1 MTANGP
7 ARVRQMLL
15 DDIDTAGGVLLAAV
29 LREIPAYRQL
39 DPRQLA
45 EVRAIAV
52 WGLQRTLDRW
62 VDGGPFSE
70 RDLAR
75 FRAVGA
81 ARAADGRPLPIVLRA
96 YRVGAAAATD
106 LVVERGRHLLGL
118 DDIAR
123 MSKIWLDAVD
133 RISEAVFEGYTTSA
147 ERLVTDRDRA
157 VRDLLDDLLVGRHAS
172 PGAVADR
179 SRSLDVVLPT
189 PAALLGVMGPVQLE
203 QLDELLR
210 HLVQDSGLATLRGG
224 RGFLLLAAPR
234 EDAVRA
240 ALETLRLRGCLVPA
254 AIGELAGVHRLVTDA
269 LDGAPPDAWEAGPLL
284 NEGDALAVAL
294 LSGQR
299 QVTSDLP
306 RAVLGR
312 LLAADQEHVL
322 AGLSAYL
329 DAGSATGAAE
339 RLGLHA
345 QSLRHRMR
353 RVREL
358 TGRDPRR
365 SWDRTVLDLSRRV
378 HTQVVRVESPRPVV
392 RA

>member
-1 MTANGP
+1 MTASGP

-39 DPRQLA
+39 DTRQLA

-106 LVVERGRHLLGL
+106 LVVERGRNLLGL
-118 DDIAR
+118 DDVAR

-157 VRDLLDDLLVGRHAS
+157 VRDLLDDLLMGRHAS

-179 SRSLDVVLPT
+179 SRSLDVVLPA
-189 PAALLGVMGPVQLE
+189 PASLLGVMAPVRLE

-240 ALETLRLRGCLVPA
+240 ALEALRLRGCLVPA
-254 AIGELAGVHRLVTDA
+254 TVAELAGAHRLVTDA
-269 LDGAPPDAWEAGPLL
+269 LDGAPADVWETGPLL
-284 NEGDALAVAL
+284 NEGDALAVAVL
-294 LSGQR
+294 AGQR
-299 QVTSDLP
+299 RAGSDLP

-312 LLAADQEHVL
+312 LLASDQEHVL
-322 AGLSAYL
+322 TGLAAYL

-378 HTQVVRVESPRPVV
+378 HAQAVRVESPRAGG
-392 RA
+392 RG